1 MNFKRIIKLDLA
13 AKDPKVARLS
23 IDNKSIR
30 RNYYNIN
37 IKQELDHKV
46 VNIDLSLTN
55 GEVIEFLHLGI
66 DPPIYIV
73 DGDNL
78 MFLGLESWPSTIVKI
93 FDLLQNNSKDLKMKP
108 STYAWN

>member
-1 MNFKRIIKLDLA
+1 MNFKRIIKLDSA

-30 RNYYNIN
+30 RNYYDID
-37 IKQELDHKV
+37 IKQEPDHKV

-66 DPPIYIV
+66 DPPIYII
-73 DGDNL
+73 DNDDL
-78 MFLGLESWPSTIVKI
+78 IFLGLESWPSTIAKI
-93 FDLLQNNSKDLKMKP
+93 FDLLQSNNRDLRTKP